1 MRLRTAGATL
11 MMTALLS
18 GLPPSR
24 VAAQARA
31 SQTTSQTAPAKQPEV
46 VIDRQNASETR
57 ERLRELLNEF
67 PPALAQVLR
76 LDPTLISNSDY
87 LAPYPSLAAY
97 LRQHP
102 EVARNPSFFFGDV
115 RFSGYEANNRYQMV
129 NQLQEIGIGIGVFL
143 FFMTALGVVA
153 HIGRGLLEHRR
164 WLHAM
169 KVQTEAHT
177 KIVERLGSNE
187 ELMAYVQ
194 SPAGQRFLST
204 TTLGTDPDNRPL
216 GIGALSAPAPVGRIL
231 GSAQI
236 GVVTAFGGIGLWI
249 AKNHVIDELAQPLS
263 VLAVLG
269 VALGLGF
276 VLSAAVAYGMSR
288 QLGLIRYPSSHA

>member
-1 MRLRTAGATL
+1 MRLRTVGATL
-11 MMTALLS
+11 VMTALLS

-31 SQTTSQTAPAKQPEV
+31 AGPTTQVKQPEV
-46 VIDRQNASETR
+46 IVDRQNASETR

-76 LDPTLISNSDY
+76 LDPSLLSNADY
-87 LAPYPSLAAY
+87 LAPYPAVAAFMH
-97 LRQHP
+97 QHP
-102 EVARNPSFFFGDV
+102 EVVRNPSFFLGDA
-115 RFSGYEANNRYQMV
+115 RFSGSEVNSRYQMV
-129 NQLQEIGIGIGVFL
+129 GQLEEIGAGIAFFL

-169 KVQTEAHT
+169 KVQTDAHT
-177 KIVERLGSNE
+177 KIVERLQSNE

-194 SPAGQRFLST
+194 SPAGQRFLAT
-204 TTLGTDPDNRPL
+204 TAQAAAEPESRGFNV
-216 GIGALSAPAPVGRIL
+216 PAPVGRIL

-263 VLAVLG
+263 VLSVLG

-276 VLSAAVAYGMSR
+276 VLSAVVAYGMSR
-288 QLGLIRYPSSHA
+288 QLGLIRYPSSNA

>member
-31 SQTTSQTAPAKQPEV
+31 GQTAQAQAKPPDV
-46 VIDRQNASETR
+46 IIDRQNANETR

-76 LDPTLISNSDY
+76 LDPALLSNNDY
-87 LAPYPSLAAY
+87 LAPYPSLAAF

-102 EVARNPSFFFGDV
+102 EVARNASFFIGDV
-115 RFSGYEANNRYQMV
+115 RFSGVEANTRYQMV
-129 NQLQEIGIGIGVFL
+129 NQLEELAVGIGVFL

-194 SPAGQRFLST
+194 SPAGQRFLT
-204 TTLGTDPDNRPL
+204 TTAQAADTETRGY
-216 GIGALSAPAPVGRIL
+216 SAPAPVGRIL

-236 GVVTAFGGIGLWI
+236 GVVTAFGGLGLWM
-249 AKNHVIDELAQPLS
+249 AKNHVIDELAQVLS
-263 VLAVLG
+263 VLSVLG

-276 VLSAAVAYGMSR
+276 VLSAAVAYGMSK

>member
-1 MRLRTAGATL
+1 MRLRTVGATL
-11 MMTALLS
+11 VMTALLS

-31 SQTTSQTAPAKQPEV
+31 GQTVEVKQPEV
-46 VIDRQNASETR
+46 IVDRRNASETR

-76 LDPTLISNSDY
+76 LDPSLLSNNDY
-87 LAPYPSLAAY
+87 LAPYPGLAAF

-102 EVARNPSFFFGDV
+102 EVARNPSFFLGDV
-115 RFSGYEANNRYQMV
+115 RFSGNEGNNSRYQMV
-129 NQLQEIGIGIGVFL
+129 NQLEEIGVGIGVFL
-143 FFMTALGVVA
+143 FFMTALGVVT

-169 KVQTEAHT
+169 KVQTEAHN

-194 SPAGQRFLST
+194 SPAGQRFLAT
-204 TTLGTDPDNRPL
+204 TTPAVEPDGRGL
-216 GIGALSAPAPVGRIL
+216 GILGAPAPVGRIL

-249 AKNHVIDELAQPLS
+249 AKNHVIDELAQALS
-263 VLAVLG
+263 VLSVLG

-276 VLSAAVAYGMSR
+276 VLSAVVAYGMSK
-288 QLGLIRYPSSHA
+288 QLGLIRFPSSHA